1 MSTII
6 KATDRARGIQPVA
19 FNFDD
24 MAVKAGAYLDGV
36 RQQADQVVS
45 RAQQQAEQT
54 RRKIEEESRR
64 KGYADGQREIH
75 QLVEK
80 KLGEQLAT
88 LLPAL
93 AVAIQEI
100 QHARQAWLT
109 HWERSAVHLATA
121 IAERIVRR
129 EIEQKPDITLGLVR
143 ESLELAAG
151 SSTVRV
157 LLNPEDHETLQPK
170 AGVLVREMGVL
181 GACEIVADPAIS
193 PGGCRVET
201 DFGTID
207 QQIEAQL
214 KRIEAELT

>member
-1 MSTII
+1 MSII

-24 MAVKAGAYLDGV
+24 MAVKATSYLDGV
-36 RQQADQVVS
+36 RQQADQVVN

-54 RRKIEEESRR
+54 RQRIEEESRQ
-64 KGYADGQREIH
+64 KGYADGQQEVQQI
-75 QLVEK
+75 VEK

-93 AVAIQEI
+93 AATIQEI
-100 QHARQAWLT
+100 QHAKQAWMT
-109 HWERSAVHLATA
+109 HWERSAVQLATA

-129 EIEQKPDITLGLVR
+129 EIEQKPEITVGLVR

-157 LLNPEDHETLQPK
+157 LLNPKDHETLQPRAEALIHDM
-170 AGVLVREMGVL
+170 AGL
-181 GACEIVADPAIS
+181 GACDLVADPSVTA
-193 PGGCRVET
+193 GGCRVET
-201 DFGTID
+201 AFGTID
-207 QQIEAQL
+207 QQIETQL
-214 KRIEAELT
+214 QRIEQELT

>member
-1 MSTII
+1 MSII

-24 MAVKAGAYLDGV
+24 MALKAGVYLDNV
-36 RQQADQVVS
+36 REQANQVVN
-45 RAQQQAEQT
+45 RAKQQAEQT
-54 RRKIEEESRR
+54 RGKIEEDSRR
-64 KGYADGQREIH
+64 KGYADGQREIQ

-93 AVAIQEI
+93 AATIQEI
-100 QHARQAWLT
+100 QHAKQAWLT
-109 HWERSAVHLATA
+109 HWERSAVRLATA

-129 EIEQKPDITLGLVR
+129 EIQAKPEIAIAIVR

-151 SSTVRV
+151 SATVRV
-157 LLNPEDHETLQPK
+157 LLNPKDHETLQPK
-170 AGVLVREMGVL
+170 ADALTGEMAGL
-181 GACEIVADPAIS
+181 GTCELVADPEIS

-201 DFGTID
+201 PFGTID
-207 QQIEAQL
+207 QQIETQL
-214 KRIEAELT
+214 KRIEDELT

>member
-1 MSTII
+1 MSII
-6 KATDRARGIQPVA
+6 KATDRGRGIEPVA

-36 RQQADQVVS
+36 RQQANQVVN
-45 RAQQQAEQT
+45 RAQQQAEQA
-54 RRKIEEESRR
+54 RRKIEEDSRR
-64 KGYADGQREIH
+64 KGYADGQRDIQ

-80 KLGEQLAT
+80 KLGEQLST

-93 AVAIQEI
+93 AATIDEI
-100 QHARQAWLT
+100 RHAKQAWLT
-109 HWERSAVHLATA
+109 HWERMAVHLATA

-129 EIEQKPDITLGLVR
+129 EIEARPDITLALVR

-157 LLNPEDHETLQPK
+157 QMNPKDYETLKPK
-170 AGVLVREMGVL
+170 AAMLTAQMAGL
-181 GACEIVADPAIS
+181 GACELVPDPEIS

-201 DFGTID
+201 AFGVID
-207 QQIEAQL
+207 Q
-214 KRIEAELT
+214 RIETQLQRIEEELT

>member
-1 MSTII
+1 VSTII
-6 KATDRARGIQPVA
+6 KATDRARGIEPVA

-36 RQQADQVVS
+36 RQQANQVVS

-93 AVAIQEI
+93 AAAIQEI
-100 QHARQAWLT
+100 QHAKQAWLN
-109 HWERSAVHLATA
+109 HWERNAVHLATA
-121 IAERIVRR
+121 MAERIVRR
-129 EIEQKPDITLGLVR
+129 EIQQKPEITLALVR

-157 LLNPEDHETLQPK
+157 LLNPKDHEALQPK

-207 QQIEAQL
+207 QQIETQL
-214 KRIEAELT
+214 KRIEEELT

>member
-1 MSTII
+1 MSII

-24 MAVKAGAYLDGV
+24 MAAKADVYLDGV
-36 RQQADQVVS
+36 RRQADQVVN
-45 RAQQQAEQT
+45 RAQQQGQ
-54 RRKIEEESRR
+54 RIEEESRQ
-64 KGYADGQREIH
+64 KGYADGQREI
-75 QLVEK
+75 QQIVER

-93 AVAIQEI
+93 AATIQEI
-100 QHARQAWLT
+100 QHAKQAWLT
-109 HWERSAVHLATA
+109 QWERSAVRLATG
-121 IAERIVRR
+121 IAERIIRR
-129 EIEQKPDITLGLVR
+129 EIEQEPEIALDLVR

-157 LLNPEDHETLQPK
+157 MLNPKDHETLQPK
-170 AGVLVREMGVL
+170 ADALIRDMAGL
-181 GACEIVADPAIS
+181 GACELVADPAVT

-207 QQIEAQL
+207 QQIESQL
-214 KRIEAELT
+214 KRIEQELT